1 MTKGLCKAAYPRILK
16 PRTLFSVRGFL
27 RRGKIPLKI
36 RRILGT
42 IKKTRAPK
50 GNTGHKQPIPQILS
64 TLAGCDN
71 HYSKRPT
78 WSRTRAACGP
88 AWPCSMRGLPCHSR
102 CRLCGGLLPR
112 HFTLTLAGG
121 ILSVALSVQRG
132 YGPAVPPFQAAHCL
146 VESGSSSPAAGTG
159 PGRLSGLFVNLKN
172 FTKCRAQLKAAE

>member
-1 MTKGLCKAAYPRILK
+1 MRKNSLK
-16 PRTLFSVRGFL
+16 KSAGFW
-27 RRGKIPLKI
+27 
-36 RRILGT
+36 GT
-42 IKKTRAPK
+42 IKKARAPK